1 MRKIFALLLFAITFQ
16 VQGQDNRFMFG
27 FNTSLD
33 WNSYVFFKD
42 PDGLDTKGAVNYAL
56 GVTAR
61 KYFSKRF
68 SVAASVNYATR
79 NYKFYVAGDYYDYI
93 GDGDPQIG
101 GIGGSTYTYK
111 HGFVDIPV
119 SIAYGMMVTD
129 KLELLPS
136 VGVVNSVL
144 VNNRNEVES
153 PAQDVNSTLSQE
165 PRYGNYLIAAKVGFG
180 FLWKLEKYGILIEPE
195 TRVYAT
201 PVASNKRRPNPFQ
214 LGLQA
219 SFLWR

>member
-1 MRKIFALLLFAITFQ
+1 MKEVIVLLLFMVVFQ
-16 VQGQDNRFMFG
+16 AQGQDNRFMYG
-27 FNTSLD
+27 FNALLNG
-33 WNSYVFFKD
+33 NSYIFFKD
-42 PDGLDTKGAVNYAL
+42 PDGLDTKGTVNYAL
-56 GVTAR
+56 GITAR
-61 KYFSKRF
+61 KYFSPRF
-68 SVAASVNYATR
+68 SIAASVNYATR
-79 NYKFYVAGDYYDYI
+79 NYKVYIAGNYYDYI

-111 HGFVDIPV
+111 HGYVDIPV
-119 SIAYGMMVTD
+119 SIAYGMVVTD

-153 PAQDVNSTLSQE
+153 PVQYANSALSQR
-165 PRYGNYLIAAKVGFG
+165 PSYNNHLIAAKVGFG
-180 FLWKLEKYGILIEPE
+180 FLLKQEKYGILIEPE
-195 TRVYAT
+195 TRIYAT
-201 PVASNKRRPNPFQ
+201 PVTGNSRQPNPFQ